1 MIKNLDDVQKL
12 NQANMDA
19 TMRMLGDWGRN
30 WQAIAVEMQDYS
42 KRSMEEGSQTFE
54 KLLGAKSVE
63 QVLEIQQSYVRR
75 AFEDY
80 MHQCSKL
87 SGMYV
92 DLAKEAA
99 KPMERLMQSQR

>member
-19 TMRMLGDWGRN
+19 AMNMLGEWGRN

-42 KRSMEEGSQTFE
+42 KRSLEDGTQTFE
-54 KLLGAKSVE
+54 KLISANSME
-63 QVLEIQQSYVRR
+63 QVLEIQQSYARR
-75 AFEDY
+75 AFADY